1 MAPKSCQESEDE
13 QVSPA
18 PAGVK
23 PDSSDLESAVGTPMD
38 TEAPSCSRSS
48 KPYCASTPVGCS
60 VKQQLAPETL
70 DPHTLKLLWEQREL
84 EIQALRWAVQNDQN
98 ARYYH
103 ILQEVAGIPPERN
116 SKSQDKFLQNQVQKL
131 TLELKTQKEQAQLEK
146 ERLEEKLRQNHRAM
160 QQMEA
165 ELQTF
170 QKSCLLQLARSSWV
184 GRVIRSQTG
193 SVEVVTTEVLR
204 DPTDPTECVEGSTAE
219 EGFRLEDVD
228 WNSIARRYPNL
239 FSNLSFHTDEKLPQ
253 PHQSSE
259 MDTWDSEGVLK
270 HVKKPSKIV
279 EWGTLPLAKTSSSE
293 GADSDSSSFQI
304 ALHSGAKKVTGHP
317 PQRTNLASE
326 QMQECTRSFSGHT
339 EDRHKSC
346 SPSLSKTVLE
356 PCADLRH
363 QHTRP
368 KLNPLG
374 CCLKIAAVSHREK
387 FIRILNQSQAETVD
401 LGGFVL
407 QQLVR
412 DYPVCMYRFP
422 PGILLAPQH
431 HITVWGEGTSRTKKK
446 QLPVSLGQE
455 PFHFQSSLGCVTVLV
470 NPHGQVLSEHQ
481 AAPCVT
487 LGSKIFTDNTDWS
500 IDRFPLSESEPNA
513 DSGEKQCRPSS
524 PHKGRVR
531 DSGARHKK
539 PGPGVHQQRHSRTN
553 TSRLRTSGSLR
564 PTETRDILP
573 LLSTRKLLHPGE
585 VLTQQEGMKA
595 ETAELLP
602 AIPECSS
609 RVCLEEDSLGR
620 QERKV
625 QVCRK
630 SVDLSCPMVALS
642 VQSTAESR
650 YGFRFLCYPPIT
662 EDLCR
667 RL

>member
-23 PDSSDLESAVGTPMD
+23 PDSSDLESAAGTPMD
-38 TEAPSCSRSS
+38 TEAPSCSRSTR
-48 KPYCASTPVGCS
+48 PDQTTRGWNCRLV
-60 VKQQLAPETL
+60 PETM
-70 DPHTLKLLWEQREL
+70 DPRTLRLLWEQREL
-84 EIQALRWAVQNDQN
+84 EIQALRWAVQNGQN

-116 SKSQDKFLQNQVQKL
+116 SKSQDRFLQNQVQKL

-146 ERLEEKLRQNHRAM
+146 ERLEEKLRQNHRTM

-193 SVEVVTTEVLR
+193 SVEVVTAEVLR
-204 DPTDPTECVEGSTAE
+204 DPTDSTEYVEG
-219 EGFRLEDVD
+219 
-228 WNSIARRYPNL
+228 P
-239 FSNLSFHTDEKLPQ
+239 
-253 PHQSSE
+253 
-259 MDTWDSEGVLK
+259 
-270 HVKKPSKIV
+270 
-279 EWGTLPLAKTSSSE
+279 TSRE
-293 GADSDSSSFQI
+293 
-304 ALHSGAKKVTGHP
+304 
-317 PQRTNLASE
+317 
-326 QMQECTRSFSGHT
+326 
-339 EDRHKSC
+339 
-346 SPSLSKTVLE
+346 
-356 PCADLRH
+356 
-363 QHTRP
+363 
-368 KLNPLG
+368 
-374 CCLKIAAVSHREK
+374 IAAVSHREK

-401 LGGFVL
+401 LGGFVV

-431 HITVWGEGTSRTKKK
+431 HITVWGEGTSRTKK
-446 QLPVSLGQE
+446 QLPVSSGQE

-481 AAPCVT
+481 AAPSMT
-487 LGSKIFTDNTDWS
+487 LGSKMFTDNTDWS
-500 IDRFPLSESEPNA
+500 IDRFPLSESEPKA
-513 DSGEKQCRPSS
+513 DSGEEQCRPSS

-531 DSGARHKK
+531 DSGARRKK
-539 PGPGVHQQRHSRTN
+539 PGPGVHQQRHFRTG
-553 TSRLRTSGSLR
+553 TSGLRTSGSLR

-585 VLTQQEGMKA
+585 VPAQQEGVKA
-595 ETAELLP
+595 ETAEPLP

-609 RVCLEEDSLGR
+609 RVCLEDSLCQ